1 MPRKCGGKEGG
12 EGGSGAQKR
21 GPAPSPPDAVGAN
34 KKTST
39 PSTSDRS
46 TKTKTTNLNL
56 AQGTTVDAL
65 RTATSYFD
73 KGWNAF
79 AQQKD
84 GSIQWIPEQIVGIAE
99 DFHSQVHDG
108 KVKTTVYRVRW
119 SGYDRTGDTWEPI
132 THLQGYASMVKAFKE
147 SHEKDVERLAAD
159 RRREAESKEAHA
171 LKNAPKHT
179 VLCMNGLTS
188 PVWTL
193 GMFQMVSGD
202 SCQCMKRTKQSTA
215 CHITVRHAACTV
227 QGCGFVAKYQNTS
240 NLENHYATAGTDH
253 KELADRLTSMQ
264 HIDRQARLGSAAD
277 GRIALSRTFVAPAF
291 TADKKSRCDIKFV
304 KWLVRKNRALSMSKK
319 DDELNDFVDE
329 VTDGAYNLPC
339 LEVIMKLVKQM
350 QAWGDERIKKIV
362 AALAAEGMKLSIAA
376 DIWYS

>member
-1 MPRKCGGKEGG
+1 MPRKREGKEGG
-12 EGGSGAQKR
+12 EGGSGAQNR
-21 GPAPSPPDAVGAN
+21 GPEPSPPDAVGAN

-84 GSIQWIPEQIVGIAE
+84 GSIQWIPEQIVGIGE
-99 DFHSQVHDG
+99 DFHSQVDDG

-179 VLCMNGLTS
+179 VLCMKGLTS

-215 CHITVRHAACTV
+215 CPITVRHAACTV

-277 GRIALSRTFVAPAF
+277 GRIALSHTFVAPAF

-304 KWLVRKNRALSMSKK
+304 KWLVRNSQLCT
-319 DDELNDFVDE
+319 E
-329 VTDGAYNLPC
+329 C
-339 LEVIMKLVKQM
+339 I
-350 QAWGDERIKKIV
+350 
-362 AALAAEGMKLSIAA
+362 
-376 DIWYS
+376 